1 MDKNQKDK
9 FVEDYIENLQ
19 RITLKSFDDTSEKD
33 KYDALCDTIM
43 QRINKE
49 WRQSKS
55 DSRYERSAYYFS
67 AEFLIGRSLGNNLI
81 NLGIYDEV
89 KELLNSIGIDFEA
102 IEDYED
108 DAALGNG
115 GLGRL
120 AACFMD
126 SAATQNINMYGYG
139 VRYREGLFKQSFENG
154 FQKENGDSWLKDGD
168 EWSIRVDSD
177 SKIVNFKDQQV
188 KAVPYDMPVV
198 GLENGKVNTLRLW
211 QSEPFEEFQF
221 DKFNNFEYDAAV
233 EEKNRAE
240 DITRVLYPNDIQRAG
255 RLLRLKQQYF
265 FVSASIQD
273 LVEKYKRYF
282 SDDMRFEN
290 FHKYHVIQLND
301 THPNIAIAE
310 LIRVLVDENG
320 LNFNE
325 ALEICKKVF
334 AFTNHTVLQ
343 EAIEKWPIDIV
354 KEVSPRCLEIIYQIN
369 NILVEEF
376 KGKGLNDFDIDPY
389 RIVINDQVHMANLA
403 IYVGFSVN
411 GVAELHTQI
420 LKNDTFKH
428 WYKIYTYKFN
438 NKTNGITP
446 RRWLLYANRDLASF
460 ISRKLGSDDWKYHL
474 EKLKGLEK
482 YADDKEALEELWQ
495 IKQKNKNKLARYILE
510 HEGIK
515 IDPNSIFD
523 IQVKRIHEYKRQHL
537 NILHIIYL
545 YHKLKENPNMD
556 FYPTTFI
563 FGGKAAPGYFR
574 AKAIIKLANEVARV
588 VNNDPDVNKKM
599 KVVFVENFRVSYG
612 EKIYPAADVSE
623 QISTAGKEASGTGNM
638 KFMLNGALTLG
649 TYDGANIEIFEK
661 AGEENNYRF
670 GKTVEELNEI
680 EKTYNPVKLY
690 QTDSNIRNAIDA
702 LVNGELWDNNSFMF
716 LDIYNELINP
726 QDSSR
731 GDRYYVLEDF
741 ESYRKTSEIINHDYR
756 DKLTWSKKCL
766 INIANAGFFSS
777 DRTIIDYADEIW
789 KIDSPTY
796 KKYE

>member
-1 MDKNQKDK
+1 MDKLDKDK
-9 FVEDYIENLQ
+9 FTEDYIENLQ

-43 QRINKE
+43 ERINQE
-49 WRQSKS
+49 WRESKAK
-55 DSRYERSAYYFS
+55 SRYERQAYYFS
-67 AEFLIGRSLGNNLI
+67 AEFLVGRSLGNNLI
-81 NLGIYDEV
+81 NLGIYDQV
-89 KELLNSIGIDFEA
+89 KDLLSELGIDFEA

-126 SAATQNINMYGYG
+126 SAATQDINMYGYG

-154 FQKENGDSWLKDGD
+154 FQKEHGDSWIKDGD
-168 EWSIRVDSD
+168 GWSIRVDSD
-177 SKIVNFKDQQV
+177 SKIVRFSDQAV
-188 KAVPYDMPVV
+188 KAVPFDMPVL
-198 GLENGKVNTLRLW
+198 GYKNGKVNTLRLW
-211 QSEPFEEFQF
+211 QAEPFEEFEF

-233 EEKNRAE
+233 REKNRAE

-255 RLLRLKQQYF
+255 KVLRLKQQYF

-273 LVEKYKRYF
+273 LVTKYKRYF
-282 SDDMRFEN
+282 ADDLRFKN
-290 FHKYHVIQLND
+290 FAKYHVIQLND

-310 LIRVLVDENG
+310 LIRVLVDENN
-320 LNFNE
+320 LSFDE
-325 ALEICKKVF
+325 AFAIAKEVF

-343 EAIEKWPIDIV
+343 EALEKWPIDIV
-354 KEVSPRCLEIIYQIN
+354 EEVSPRCLEIIVQIN
-369 NILVEEF
+369 DHLVNSFKEE
-376 KGKGLNDFDIDPY
+376 GLNDQEIDPY
-389 RIVINDQVHMANLA
+389 RIVINNYVHMANLA
-403 IYVGFSVN
+403 IYVGYSVN
-411 GVAELHTQI
+411 GVASLHTEI
-420 LKNDTFKH
+420 LKDDTFSH
-428 WYKIYTYKFN
+428 WYKIFPEKFN

-446 RRWLLYANRDLASF
+446 RRWLVYSNRLLSDYITDL
-460 ISRKLGSDDWKYHL
+460 LGNDDWKYNL

-482 YADDKEALEELWQ
+482 FADDKEVLEKLWE
-495 IKQKNKNKLARYILE
+495 IKQANKNRLATYILE

-515 IDPNSIFD
+515 IDPESIFD

-545 YHKLKENPNMD
+545 YHKLKENPDMD

-574 AKAIIKLANEVARV
+574 AKGIIKLANEVSRL
-588 VNNDPDVNKKM
+588 VNNDPDVNQKM

-649 TYDGANIEIFEK
+649 TYDGANIEIFEH

-670 GKTVEELNEI
+670 GASVEELNEI
-680 EKTYNPVKLY
+680 EDSYNPIKLY
-690 QTDSNIRNAIDA
+690 QTNKDIRQAIDA
-702 LVNGELWDNNSFMF
+702 LVNGELDDNNSYMF

-726 QDSSR
+726 QDGNR
-731 GDRYYVLEDF
+731 ADRYYLLEDF
-741 ESYRKTSEIINHDYR
+741 EAYKKAHQKVNMDYR
-756 DKLTWSKKCL
+756 DKMAWSRKCL
-766 INIANAGFFSS
+766 INIANAGYFSS
-777 DRTIIDYADEIW
+777 DRTIIDYADDIW
-789 KIDSPTY
+789 KIDSPNY
-796 KKYE
+796 

>member
-1 MDKNQKDK
+1 MDKLDKDK
-9 FVEDYIENLQ
+9 FTEDYIENLQ

-43 QRINKE
+43 ERINQE
-49 WRQSKS
+49 WRESKAK
-55 DSRYERSAYYFS
+55 SRYERKAYYFS
-67 AEFLIGRSLGNNLI
+67 AEFLVGRSLGNNLI
-81 NLGIYDEV
+81 NLGIYDQV
-89 KELLNSIGIDFEA
+89 KDLLSELGIDFEA

-126 SAATQNINMYGYG
+126 SAATQDINMYGYG

-154 FQKENGDSWLKDGD
+154 FQKEHGDSWIKDGD
-168 EWSIRVDSD
+168 GWSIRVDSD
-177 SKIVNFKDQQV
+177 SKIVRFSDQAV
-188 KAVPYDMPVV
+188 KAVPFDMPVL
-198 GLENGKVNTLRLW
+198 GYKNGKVNTLRLW
-211 QSEPFEEFQF
+211 QAEPFEEFEF

-233 EEKNRAE
+233 REKNRAE

-255 RLLRLKQQYF
+255 KVLRLKQQYF

-273 LVEKYKRYF
+273 LVTKYKRYF
-282 SDDMRFEN
+282 ADDLRFKN
-290 FHKYHVIQLND
+290 FAKYHVIQLND

-310 LIRVLVDENG
+310 LIRVLVDENN
-320 LNFNE
+320 LSFDE
-325 ALEICKKVF
+325 AFAIAKEVF

-343 EAIEKWPIDIV
+343 EALEKWPIDIV
-354 KEVSPRCLEIIYQIN
+354 KEVSPRCLEIISKIN
-369 NILVEEF
+369 EHLVDSF
-376 KGKGLNDFDIDPY
+376 KRKGLNDQEIDPY
-389 RIVINDQVHMANLA
+389 RIVINNYIHMANLA
-403 IYVGFSVN
+403 IYVGYSVN
-411 GVAELHTQI
+411 GVASLHTEI
-420 LKNDTFKH
+420 LKDDTFSH
-428 WYKIYTYKFN
+428 WYKIFPEKFN

-446 RRWLLYANRDLASF
+446 RRWLVYSNRLLSDYITDL
-460 ISRKLGSDDWKYHL
+460 LGNDDWKYNL

-482 YADDKEALEELWQ
+482 FADDKEVLEKLWE
-495 IKQKNKNKLARYILE
+495 IKQANKNRLATYILE

-515 IDPNSIFD
+515 IDPESIFD

-545 YHKLKENPNMD
+545 YHKLKENPDMD

-574 AKAIIKLANEVARV
+574 AKGIIKLANEVARL
-588 VNNDPDVNKKM
+588 VNNDPDVNQKM

-649 TYDGANIEIFEK
+649 TYDGANIEIFEH

-670 GKTVEELNEI
+670 GASVEELNEI
-680 EKTYNPVKLY
+680 EDSYNPIKLY
-690 QTDSNIRNAIDA
+690 QTNKDIRQAIDA
-702 LVNGELWDNNSFMF
+702 LVNGELDDNNSYMF

-726 QDSSR
+726 QDGNR
-731 GDRYYVLEDF
+731 ADRYYLLEDF
-741 ESYRKTSEIINHDYR
+741 EAYKKAHQKVNMDYR
-756 DKLTWSKKCL
+756 DKISWSRKCL
-766 INIANAGFFSS
+766 INIANAGYFSS
-777 DRTIIDYADEIW
+777 DRTIIDYADDIW
-789 KIDSPTY
+789 KIDSPNY
-796 KKYE
+796 